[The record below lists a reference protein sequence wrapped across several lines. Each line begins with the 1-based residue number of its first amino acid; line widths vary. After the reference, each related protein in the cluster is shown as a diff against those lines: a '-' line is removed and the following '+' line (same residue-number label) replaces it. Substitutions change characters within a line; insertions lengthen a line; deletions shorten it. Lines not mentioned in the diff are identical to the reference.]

1 MTLLGFGPD
10 SGTKAMASIIV
21 TWRATEPAWSAPPR
35 TALSATGRGQLP
47 PAGANIVDEAIHAL
61 PAAFRYR
68 DLGSSACISCGRA
81 IAPTR
86 ALQSGGFVWWPGS
99 QSGV

>member
-47 PAGANIVDEAIHAL
+47 PAGANIVDEAIRAL
-61 PAAFRYR
+61 PAVPLPRSRLVRLHLLRSR
-68 DLGSSACISCGRA
+68 DSPHQGPA
-81 IAPTR
+81 IQRVRMVA
-86 ALQSGGFVWWPGS
+86 G
-99 QSGV
+99 